1 MRPPKEGV
9 KMEKGSKKKALGDSA
24 VSIGRRGAH
33 QGDRRSTVCGRWGIP
48 EKQVKKVYLGGGG

>member
-1 MRPPKEGV
+1 
-9 KMEKGSKKKALGDSA
+9 MEKGSKKKALGDSA